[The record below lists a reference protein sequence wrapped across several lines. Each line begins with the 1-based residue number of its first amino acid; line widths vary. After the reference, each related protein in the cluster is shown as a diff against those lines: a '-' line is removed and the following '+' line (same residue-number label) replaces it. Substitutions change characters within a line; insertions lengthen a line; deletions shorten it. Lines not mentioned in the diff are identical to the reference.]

1 MGSTALFFS
10 IVFLLWD
17 ERKKRRRAFSVSA
30 CTSLALTICKEGEEA
45 CYPFLSHSSLAL
57 ASFLLTAPT
66 LLQLCSSAGNLV
78 GPRKVQHTQEKSP
91 RMSAPLSS
99 PRLAS
104 TAWFPESSAPEDQAG
119 GRTRAQWRS
128 PHASGSAER
137 LRSPAGSEEEGVS
150 SRAGGE
156 VRRPAGRM
164 KWRWIPG
171 KTKALPGPADA

>member
-1 MGSTALFFS
+1 ML
-10 IVFLLWD
+10 
-17 ERKKRRRAFSVSA
+17 
-30 CTSLALTICKEGEEA
+30 CKEGEEA

-66 LLQLCSSAGNLV
+66 LLQLCSSAGSLV

-104 TAWFPESSAPEDQAG
+104 TARFPGSSAPEDQAG
-119 GRTRAQWRS
+119 GRTV
-128 PHASGSAER
+128 HSGAAPTPLAPPSDSEPP
-137 LRSPAGSEEEGVS
+137 SGSEEEEVS
-150 SRAGGE
+150 SRARGE
-156 VRRPAGRM
+156 VRRSAGKM